1 MFLNL
6 RSAGAAG
13 IMVLALMAASGCSA
27 QPSAPAATQQLA
39 PIALGDLQKAT
50 ERQAAN
56 PTETAP
62 ARPSTQRPAPIPG
75 GARELA
81 PLETDLLNALA
92 VSTSTFD
99 VRPGE
104 TLRAVLTRWAQD
116 AGWQLVWQS
125 SKDYKI
131 EAGVTFPRGTTLQQ
145 ALRETVH
152 SVWMA
157 NPTIK
162 VELYRNNV
170 LVVTELKA

>member
-1 MFLNL
+1 MFMNL
-6 RSAGAAG
+6 RGTSAAG
-13 IMVLALMAASGCSA
+13 LIISAFIAASGCSA
-27 QPSAPAATQQLA
+27 QPASGSRAQLA
-39 PIALGDLQKAT
+39 PINLGDIQQTT
-50 ERQAAN
+50 ERQATNQASTM
-56 PTETAP
+56 PS
-62 ARPSTQRPAPIPG
+62 RPSAQQAAPMPG
-75 GARELA
+75 GARDLA

-104 TLRAVLTRWAQD
+104 TLRAVLTRWTQD

-131 EAGVTFPRGTTLQQ
+131 EAGVTFPRGTTMQE

-162 VELYRNNV
+162 VDLYKNNV
-170 LVVTELKA
+170 LVVTEVKA